1 MYETVGNTLQ
11 VNDESGVLSGGR
23 HDLERK
29 GTHDTV
35 MSGGLRT
42 SEA

>member
-23 HDLERK
+23 HDLEKERNSM
-29 GTHDTV
+29 TL
-35 MSGGLRT
+35 S
-42 SEA
+42 